1 VLAHRLLRFV
11 ATILVDR
18 CAQEVQSSM
27 SDLPVVILI
36 DDERGEVEL
45 AASRLQ
51 DTGLRNAMIR
61 VRDLDDLVAW
71 HAQHSG
77 QIAFLIM
84 HADTCRPLKQSEPS
98 LRLPVY
104 PAFAVRV
111 AEGRLMA
118 SVWWAPGTAAIGPV
132 PFDAPNLVR
141 SLPRIGLHWLVV

>member
-1 VLAHRLLRFV
+1 
-11 ATILVDR
+11 
-18 CAQEVQSSM
+18 M

-36 DDERGEVEL
+36 NDERGEVEL
-45 AASRLQ
+45 AASRLHG
-51 DTGLRNAMIR
+51 TGLRNAMIR

-71 HAQHSG
+71 RTNHTG
-77 QIAFLIM
+77 EIAFLIM
-84 HADTCRPLKQSEPS
+84 HADARHPFKSGGPS
-98 LRLPVY
+98 PRLPVY

-118 SVWWAPGTAAIGPV
+118 SVWLSPGAAAIGPV